1 MADVEAGIGIHH
13 RRAEFGVRIPL
24 LWLVILRMRA
34 LHLLRRRCHQV
45 QGVGVLVQEKSR
57 GKKKM
62 TTTMM
67 MMMMMMGFLRM
78 RR

>member
-45 QGVGVLVQEKSR
+45 HGAGVWAREQSR
-57 GKKKM
+57 GRRKM
-62 TTTMM
+62 TTTMKM
-67 MMMMMMGFLRM
+67 LMMGLLRM
-78 RR
+78 RH

>member
-1 MADVEAGIGIHH
+1 
-13 RRAEFGVRIPL
+13 
-24 LWLVILRMRA
+24 MRA

-67 MMMMMMGFLRM
+67 MMMMMMGLLRM